1 MVEKI
6 VLVAVLVVG
15 ALVTYLAKYI
25 GSAVKI
31 IKSPE
36 ANALLIKVIGF
47 IIVLLSCIIAFMKF

>member
-25 GSAVKI
+25 ASAVKI

-47 IIVLLSCIIAFMKF
+47 IIVLVSCIIAFMKF